1 MAELGPDKGS
11 LVCQQALL
19 TQVLTYHVLGARV
32 LKAEVPV
39 GTAIATLQGQTFTVG
54 ADLRITDPQGR
65 TSQIIGTDVFA
76 TNGVVHVIDRQI
88 LPA

>member
-1 MAELGPDKGS
+1 MRERGEAAIPAQGG
-11 LVCQQALL
+11 ALL
-19 TQVLTYHVLGARV
+19 LALNDQKDGYKRQV

-54 ADLRITDPQGR
+54 ADLRITDHRGR

-76 TNGVVHVIDRQI
+76 TNGVVHVIDRVI